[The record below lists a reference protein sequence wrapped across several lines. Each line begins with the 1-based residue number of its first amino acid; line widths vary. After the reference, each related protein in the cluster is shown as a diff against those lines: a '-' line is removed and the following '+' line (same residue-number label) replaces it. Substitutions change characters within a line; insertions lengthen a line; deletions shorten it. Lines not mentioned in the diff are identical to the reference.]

1 MYVDG
6 ARTMTRKR
14 QEDDA
19 EAKVR
24 RAQIELEHAQKMA
37 RRDRNK
43 KWKPVFQELK
53 RNVRERNARLKQQ
66 QKMAGKHVV

>member
-1 MYVDG
+1 VLYAEE

-19 EAKVR
+19 EAKIR
-24 RAQIELEHAQKMA
+24 RAQIERECAQKEA
-37 RRDRNK
+37 SRARNK

-53 RNVRERNARLKQQ
+53 RKVKERNARLNSGRK
-66 QKMAGKHVV
+66 

>member
-1 MYVDG
+1 
-6 ARTMTRKR
+6 MTLKR

-19 EAKVR
+19 GTKIW
-24 RAQIELEHAQKMA
+24 RAQNELERVQKEA

-43 KWKPVFQELK
+43 KWKPVFQELQQK
-53 RNVRERNARLKQQ
+53 IRERNARLKWQ